1 MTNRKDSVGKD
12 SVHKNNVHKD
22 NVHKDTA
29 QKDPAQKDSVSQQLA
44 DSARVKQALAQ
55 SLVDLIVHM
64 AQQII
69 GCIRKGG
76 KVLFCGNGGSAADAQ
91 HLAAELV
98 GRFGRDNPP
107 LAAIALTTDTSVL
120 TCLSNDYG
128 FDQVFSK
135 QVEAHGRKGDV
146 LVGIST
152 SGRSENVLR
161 AVKRARQL
169 GLSTIVLVGSEGGP
183 LAETADLALRVPS
196 DNSQRIQEAHIT
208 IGHIVLDLLE
218 KEMAAGSD

>member
-1 MTNRKDSVGKD
+1 MTQRNDID
-12 SVHKNNVHKD
+12 HKE
-22 NVHKDTA
+22 
-29 QKDPAQKDSVSQQLA
+29 SVSRQLA

-55 SLVDLIVHM
+55 DHLDPIVDM
-64 AQQII
+64 AGHII
-69 GCIRKGG
+69 TCIQRGG

-107 LAAIALTTDTSVL
+107 LAAIALTTDTSIL

-128 FDQVFSK
+128 FEEVFARQVA
-135 QVEAHGRKGDV
+135 AHGRRGDV

-169 GLSTIVLVGSEGGP
+169 GLTTIVMVAADGGP
-183 LAETADLALRVPS
+183 LAEAADLALKVPS
-196 DNSQRIQEAHIT
+196 ANSQRIQEAHIT

-218 KEMAAGSD
+218 QQLASISPPRTDESNS

>member
-1 MTNRKDSVGKD
+1 MTQRNGSDQKNCGPEGCGPTGSVRR
-12 SVHKNNVHKD
+12 
-22 NVHKDTA
+22 
-29 QKDPAQKDSVSQQLA
+29 QLT
-44 DSARVKQALAQ
+44 DSASVKQALAQ
-55 SLVDLIVHM
+55 DCLDPIVSM
-64 AQQII
+64 AGHII
-69 GCIRKGG
+69 ACVREGG

-107 LAAIALTTDTSVL
+107 LAAIALTTDTSIL

-128 FDQVFSK
+128 FEEVFARQVH
-135 QVEAHGRKGDV
+135 AHGREGDV

-161 AVKRARQL
+161 AVQAAGKL
-169 GLSTIVLVGSEGGP
+169 GLTTIVLVGADGGP
-183 LAETADLALRVPS
+183 LAEAADLTLKVPS
-196 DNSQRIQEAHIT
+196 INSQRIQEAHIT

-218 KEMAAGSD
+218 QELASTSPSGDA